1 MYLLFN
7 SRKRKINAKNI
18 YEYKKLIIPNYL
30 RHFFSKKFNLLIFHL
45 QDINMEIKK
54 NNIDKIVVE
63 TTTFLNS
70 FKFRNKYIK
79 ISMLEYMLINII
91 QLSIMDINEKKY
103 CMTYIALNIE
113 NQHYS

>member
-54 NNIDKIVVE
+54 KQ
-63 TTTFLNS
+63 
-70 FKFRNKYIK
+70 Y
-79 ISMLEYMLINII
+79 
-91 QLSIMDINEKKY
+91 
-103 CMTYIALNIE
+103 
-113 NQHYS
+113 